1 MECQTAKIHGVYKL
15 RIITGSARG
24 RKLIT
29 LEGLEVRPTKDNVKE
44 AMFSAIQFEIEG
56 RVVAD
61 LFAGS
66 GQLGLETLSRGAKKC
81 YFVDL
86 SAGSIK
92 VIRKNIEHTG
102 FADKS
107 VVKNGSAVG
116 FLRTLTEKLDIAIL
130 DAPYDHGHLQKVLP
144 VLIPK
149 MSEVGVVV
157 CEHEVGCRLPEEI
170 EDFAVSKRYKYGRKG
185 VTIYRR
191 RITEEDTEEA

>member
-1 MECQTAKIHGVYKL
+1 L

-56 RVVAD
+56 RVAAD

-86 SAGSIK
+86 SAESIK
-92 VIRKNIEHTG
+92 IIRKNAEHTG
-102 FADKS
+102 FTEKS
-107 VVKNGSAVG
+107 VIKNGSAVG
-116 FLRTLTEKLDIAIL
+116 FLRTLAEKLDIAIL
-130 DAPYDHGHLQKVLP
+130 DAPYGHGHLQKVLP

-149 MSEVGVVV
+149 MSDVGVIV
-157 CEHEVGCRLPEEI
+157 CEHEDDCRLPETI
-170 EDFAVSKRYKYGRKG
+170 EDFAVSKRYKYGRTG

-191 RITEEDTEEA
+191 VQPDEDGE